1 MTDKSEQL
9 FDIDN
14 RIATVMQELG
24 ELIERSTAITDA
36 TAEAELMREIEDR
49 ETQLTALREMREAL
63 AETAD

>member
-1 MTDKSEQL
+1 MTDKSERL

-14 RIATVMQELG
+14 RIAAVMQQLG
-24 ELIERSTAITDA
+24 ELIERSQAITDA
-36 TAEAELMREIEDR
+36 GAEADLMREIEDR

>member
-1 MTDKSEQL
+1 MADKSEQL
-9 FDIDN
+9 CEIDK

-24 ELIERSTAITDA
+24 ELIERSEAIADA
-36 TAEAELMREIEDR
+36 AAEADLMREIEDR